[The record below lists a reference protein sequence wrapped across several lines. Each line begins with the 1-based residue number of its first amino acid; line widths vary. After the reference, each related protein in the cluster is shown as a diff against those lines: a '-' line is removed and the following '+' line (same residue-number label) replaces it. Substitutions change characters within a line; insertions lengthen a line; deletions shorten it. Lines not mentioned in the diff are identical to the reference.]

1 MNTEM
6 KNVRLPYINNAQ
18 AVLITILINIGV
30 VFLFNFPNGIDYQ
43 GIILDSLICAIIT
56 TIINM
61 WIVYPRLKKMRT
73 AGQIPLQVPVSKLMQ
88 KLPKN
93 PFLLGVVC
101 AGVFAALMVG
111 INALIVSFFE
121 IQNISFAPWLVYKL
135 IYSTF
140 LSIKIV
146 EFCIF
151 RYVQPDWLHT
161 KTEENVVEQSVKNP
175 MPKISVFKEMF
186 GAVTTNIAMGIILG
200 SFLGGVSAQADGS
213 VVIAPTT
220 IEGIPITGLIFGLI
234 IGILVTSGIVN
245 AMKKSIRN
253 AELEILEAA
262 VKNRY
267 YTWMPKRKI
276 PLICLVSISVMIFSA
291 IVLPAILALFDKTLL
306 NFYQFVIFITVYAAL
321 LSKPI
326 SYILIKRCMQ
336 PDYISFV
343 LKRKENKL

>member
-1 MNTEM
+1 MNTEK

-18 AVLITILINIGV
+18 AVLITIVINIGV
-30 VFLFNFPNGIDYQ
+30 VFLFNFPGGITFQ
-43 GIILDSLICAIIT
+43 GVLFDSLICAIIT
-56 TIINM
+56 TVINM
-61 WIVYPRLKKMRT
+61 LIVYPRLKKMRT
-73 AGQIPLQVPVSKLMQ
+73 AGQIPLQVPVNNLMQ
-88 KLPKN
+88 RLPKN
-93 PFLLGVVC
+93 PFLLGVIC
-101 AGVFAALMVG
+101 ASIFAALIVG

-121 IQNISFAPWLVYKL
+121 IQDMSFTPWLVYKL
-135 IYSTF
+135 IYATF

-151 RYVQPDWLHT
+151 RYVQPDCLHT

-175 MPKISVFKEMF
+175 MPKIGVFKEMF
-186 GAVTTNIAMGIILG
+186 GAVTANIAMGIILG

-245 AMKKSIRN
+245 AMKKTIRN
-253 AELEILEAA
+253 SEQKILETA
-262 VKNRY
+262 VKSKY

-276 PLICLVSISVMIFSA
+276 PLTCLISISVMIFSA
-291 IVLPAILALFDKTLL
+291 VVLPSIMALFDKTFM
-306 NFYQFVIFITVYAAL
+306 NFYQFVIFISVYAAL
-321 LSKPI
+321 LGKPI
-326 SYILIKRCMQ
+326 SNILIKRCMQ

-343 LKRKENKL
+343 LKRKEN